1 MMHRGQ
7 QQTPTH
13 SNRSPEWFR
22 GHRVKHFL
30 FSTILQKYILTM
42 KKFQISFVQ
51 SLLLLILFFEKEEE
65 TVATFS
71 YKYTSTEINKRSIGH
86 TAHLRNQFKSIN
98 TYAHI
103 ITLIWRGKKSS
114 IFFFAIKCS
123 ESLYVKP
130 SVSFSQ
136 GCFVSIWLKLAEWFC
151 RWRFFHFVN
160 IFSLFLFL

>member
-1 MMHRGQ
+1 MTHRGQ

-42 KKFQISFVQ
+42 IWMRKKFQISFVQ

-71 YKYTSTEINKRSIGH
+71 YKHTSTEINKRSIGH
-86 TAHLRNQFKSIN
+86 IAHLRNQFKSIN
-98 TYAHI
+98 TYAYI

-114 IFFFAIKCS
+114 IFFVRNP
-123 ESLYVKP
+123 YM
-130 SVSFSQ
+130 
-136 GCFVSIWLKLAEWFC
+136 
-151 RWRFFHFVN
+151 
-160 IFSLFLFL
+160 